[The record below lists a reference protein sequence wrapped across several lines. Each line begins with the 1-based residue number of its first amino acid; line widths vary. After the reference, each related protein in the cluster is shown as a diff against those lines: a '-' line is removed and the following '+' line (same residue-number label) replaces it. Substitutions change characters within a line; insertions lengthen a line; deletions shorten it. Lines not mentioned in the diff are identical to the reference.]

1 MTETKSENI
10 VYVLSKGTDHPEMV
24 LIAFTH
30 AVGAL
35 AMEVGAKLVLIG
47 PAVNLAQKGMARRVK
62 FHGLTP
68 MDELLKNFID
78 MGGELYFCTPCV
90 KGRDY
95 DEKTDLIEQAKPI
108 SAAAITQMFLDA
120 QAVVNY

>member
-1 MTETKSENI
+1 MTDSKSESI
-10 VYVLSKGTDHPEMV
+10 VYMLSKGTDHPEMV

-35 AMEVGAKLVLIG
+35 AMDVGAKVVLIG
-47 PAVNLAQKGMARRVK
+47 PAVNLAQKGAARHVK

-68 MDELLKNFID
+68 MDELLKNFTD

-95 DEKTDLIEQAKPI
+95 SEETDLIEQAKPI
-108 SAAAITQMFLDA
+108 AAAAITQMFLDA
-120 QAVVNY
+120 RAVVNY

>member
-1 MTETKSENI
+1 MTETKNENI
-10 VYVLSKGTDHPEMV
+10 VYVLSKGTDNPEMV
-24 LIAFTH
+24 LIALTH

-35 AMEVGAKLVLIG
+35 AMEVEARLVLIG
-47 PAVNLAQKGMARRVK
+47 PAVNLAQKGADKHVK

-108 SAAAITQMFLDA
+108 SAAAITQMLLDA
-120 QAVVNY
+120 SAVVNY

>member
-1 MTETKSENI
+1 MTGTKNDNI

-35 AMEVGAKLVLIG
+35 VMDVGAKLVLIG
-47 PAVNLAQKGMARRVK
+47 PAVNLAQKGTDQHVK

-68 MDELLKNFID
+68 MNELLKNFID

-90 KGRDY
+90 QGRGY
-95 DEKTDLIEQAKPI
+95 DEKADLIEQAKPI
-108 SAAAITQMFLDA
+108 AAAGFTQMLLDA
-120 QAVVNY
+120 RAVVNY